1 MKYRF
6 ITIVHNFILP
16 KKEITVNLTQGFL
29 SNCSSVLRETF
40 DNDLSAYTIGSHS
53 VDEFEGQT
61 YFYIDGYFAD
71 GYTQSVVDDF
81 GTKLTFAF
89 LRVIQ
94 DYVERLWY
102 IEDNSV
108 YIRDGFLYTYE
119 NRISDGCTFKASL
132 SAIFSKANG
141 IIEPS
146 VFSLESLMPLSSDMF
161 VINPENITPE
171 IDNYKDATL
180 DHFWK
185 KNKVERKL
193 RAWGY
198 ILLSRSQ
205 SQTPLKMML
214 YTMALESL
222 LGTSTTE
229 LSHRLAE
236 RSAIMLGTTLEER
249 TEIYTTIKKSY
260 DNRSSIAH
268 GDLLKEDSN
277 FSERVVKIDRYLR
290 KLMSFEE
297 PYSMENAE
305 IDKFFIDK
313 LLS

>member
-6 ITIVHNFILP
+6 ITIVHNLILP
-16 KKEITVNLTQGFL
+16 QKEMTINLDQGFL
-29 SNCSSVLRETF
+29 SNCSSILQETF
-40 DNDLSAYTIGSHS
+40 DNELSAYTLGSHS
-53 VDEFEGQT
+53 IDEFVGHT

-71 GYTQSVVDDF
+71 GTTQSVVDEF

-94 DYVERLWY
+94 DYVERLWFL
-102 IEDNSV
+102 EDNSI

-119 NRISDGCTFKASL
+119 ERLSDGYTFKASL
-132 SAIFSKANG
+132 SAVFSKANG
-141 IIEPS
+141 RIEPS
-146 VFSLESLMPLSSDMF
+146 EFSLESLTSQSSDMF
-161 VINPENITPE
+161 VINSEDISPE
-171 IDNYKDATL
+171 IENYKDATQ

-198 ILLSRSQ
+198 ILLARSQ
-205 SQTPLKMML
+205 SQPPLKMML

-236 RSAIMLGTTLEER
+236 RSAIMLGKTKKER
-249 TEIYTTIKKSY
+249 IEVYSTIKKSY
-260 DNRSSIAH
+260 DNRSTIAH
-268 GDLLKEDSN
+268 GDLLKDDSDFED
-277 FSERVVKIDRYLR
+277 RVVKMDNYIRQ
-290 KLMSFEE
+290 LMSYEE
-297 PYSMENAE
+297 PYNMNNAD
-305 IDKFFIDK
+305 IDKFFMDK
-313 LLS
+313 IMS

>member
-6 ITIVHNFILP
+6 IAIVHNLYLAQ
-16 KKEITVNLTQGFL
+16 KEMTVTLTQGSL
-29 SNCSSVLRETF
+29 SNCCSILQETF
-40 DNDLSAYTIGSHS
+40 ENELTTYTLGIHS
-53 VDEFEGQT
+53 IDEFDGQT
-61 YFYIDGYFAD
+61 YFYIDGDFVD
-71 GYTQSVVDDF
+71 GCSQSVIDEF

-94 DYVERLWY
+94 DYVERLWFFV
-102 IEDNSV
+102 DNSV

-119 NRISDGCTFKASL
+119 NSISDGCTFKASL
-132 SAIFSKANG
+132 SAVFSKANG
-141 IIEPS
+141 VIEPS
-146 VFSLESLMPLSSDMF
+146 VFSLESLTSLSSDMF
-161 VINPENITPE
+161 VINPETITPGM
-171 IDNYKDATL
+171 DSYKEATQ

-205 SQTPLKMML
+205 TQTSLKMML

-236 RSAIMLGTTLEER
+236 RSAIMLGATKEER
-249 TEIYTTIKKSY
+249 IEIYTTIKKAY
-260 DNRSSIAH
+260 DNRSTIAH

-277 FSERVVKIDRYLR
+277 FAERVVKIDGYLR
-290 KLMSFEE
+290 QLMSFVE
-297 PYSMENAE
+297 PYNMENAE
-305 IDKFFIDK
+305 IDRFFIEK
-313 LLS
+313 LMS

>member
-1 MKYRF
+1 MRYRF
-6 ITIVHNFILP
+6 ITIVHNLVLP
-16 KKEITVNLTQGFL
+16 QKEMTVSLAQGFL
-29 SNCSSVLRETF
+29 SNCSSILHETF
-40 DNDLSAYTIGSHS
+40 DNKLTAYTLGSHS
-53 VDEFEGQT
+53 VDEFDGLT
-61 YFYIDGYFAD
+61 YFYIDGDFAD
-71 GYTQSVVDDF
+71 SYTQSVVDEF

-94 DYVERLWY
+94 DYVERLWHL
-102 IEDNSV
+102 EDNSV
-108 YIRDGFLYTYE
+108 YIRDGFLYTYD

-132 SAIFSKANG
+132 SAIFSKADG
-141 IIEPS
+141 VIES
-146 VFSLESLMPLSSDMF
+146 IVFSLESLMSLSPDMF
-161 VINPENITPE
+161 VIQPENISPE
-171 IDNYKDATL
+171 IDNYKDATQ

-198 ILLSRSQ
+198 ILLARTQ

-236 RSAIMLGTTLEER
+236 RSALMLGVTKEER
-249 TEIYTTIKKSY
+249 IEIYNTIKKSY

-268 GDLLKEDSN
+268 GDLLKDDSDFED
-277 FSERVVKIDRYLR
+277 RVVKMDNYIRQ
-290 KLMSFEE
+290 LMSYEE
-297 PYSMENAE
+297 PYNMNNAD
-305 IDKFFIDK
+305 IDKFFMDK
-313 LLS
+313 IMS

>member
-6 ITIVHNFILP
+6 ITIVHNLVLP
-16 KKEITVNLTQGFL
+16 QKEMTVSLPQGSL
-29 SNCSSVLRETF
+29 SNCSSILQKTLINELT
-40 DNDLSAYTIGSHS
+40 AYTLGSHS
-53 VDEFEGQT
+53 IDEFDGQT
-61 YFYIDGYFAD
+61 YFYVDGDFAD
-71 GYTQSVVDDF
+71 GYTQSVVDEF
-81 GTKLTFAF
+81 GTKLKFAF

-102 IEDNSV
+102 LEDNSV
-108 YIRDGFLYTYE
+108 YIKDGFLYTYE

-146 VFSLESLMPLSSDMF
+146 VFSLESLTSLSSDMF

-171 IDNYKDATL
+171 IDNYKDATQ

-185 KNKVERKL
+185 KNKFERKL

-205 SQTPLKMML
+205 SQPPLKMML

-236 RSAIMLGTTLEER
+236 RSAIMLGTTTEER
-249 TEIYTTIKKSY
+249 IEIYATIKKSY
-260 DNRSSIAH
+260 DNRSTIAH
-268 GDLLKEDSN
+268 GDLLKDDSN
-277 FSERVVKIDRYLR
+277 FEDRIIKVDDYLR

-297 PYSMENAE
+297 PYNMENAE
-305 IDKFFIDK
+305 IDKFFIGK
-313 LLS
+313 LMS

>member
-1 MKYRF
+1 M
-6 ITIVHNFILP
+6 
-16 KKEITVNLTQGFL
+16 TVNLAQGFL

-40 DNDLSAYTIGSHS
+40 DNDLSAYTLGSHS
-53 VDEFEGQT
+53 VDEFVGNT

-71 GYTQSVVDDF
+71 GSTQNVVDEF
-81 GTKLTFAF
+81 GTKLTLAF
-89 LRVIQ
+89 LRVIR

-102 IEDNSV
+102 LEDNSV

-132 SAIFSKANG
+132 SAVFSKANG
-141 IIEPS
+141 RIEPS
-146 VFSLESLMPLSSDMF
+146 EFSLESLTSLSSDMF

-171 IDNYKDATL
+171 IDNYKDATQ

-236 RSAIMLGTTLEER
+236 RSAIMLGTTTEER
-249 TEIYTTIKKSY
+249 IEIYATIKKSY
-260 DNRSSIAH
+260 DNRSTIAH
-268 GDLLKEDSN
+268 GDLLKDDLNFED
-277 FSERVVKIDRYLR
+277 RIIKVDDYLR

-297 PYSMENAE
+297 PYNMENAE
-305 IDKFFIDK
+305 IDKFFIGK
-313 LLS
+313 LMS

>member
-6 ITIVHNFILP
+6 ITIVHNLVLP
-16 KKEITVNLTQGFL
+16 HKEMTISLAQGFL
-29 SNCSSVLRETF
+29 SNCSSILQETF
-40 DNDLSAYTIGSHS
+40 NNELTAYTLGSHS
-53 VDEFEGQT
+53 IDEFEGQT
-61 YFYIDGYFAD
+61 YFYIDGDFAE
-71 GYTQSVVDDF
+71 GYTQSTVDEF

-94 DYVERLWY
+94 DYVERLWFL
-102 IEDNSV
+102 EDNSV

-119 NRISDGCTFKASL
+119 KRISDGYTFKGSL

-146 VFSLESLMPLSSDMF
+146 VISQESLESQSSDMF
-161 VINPENITPE
+161 VIMPESISPQ
-171 IDNYKDATL
+171 IDNFKDATQS
-180 DHFWK
+180 HFWR

-198 ILLSRSQ
+198 IQLARIQ
-205 SQTPLKMML
+205 PQTPLKMML

-236 RSAIMLGTTLEER
+236 RSAIMLGTNRDER
-249 TEIYTTIKKSY
+249 IEIYSTIKKSY
-260 DNRSSIAH
+260 DNRSTIAH
-268 GDLLKEDSN
+268 GDLLKDDSH
-277 FSERVVKIDRYLR
+277 FSERVVKIDEYLR
-290 KLMSFEE
+290 KLMLFEE
-297 PYSMENAE
+297 PYNKENSE
-305 IDKFFIDK
+305 IDKFFIEK
-313 LLS
+313 IMS

>member
-6 ITIVHNFILP
+6 ITIVHNLILP
-16 KKEITVNLTQGFL
+16 QKEMTINLDQGFL
-29 SNCSSVLRETF
+29 SNCSSILQETF
-40 DNDLSAYTIGSHS
+40 DNELSAYTLGSHS
-53 VDEFEGQT
+53 IDEFVGHT

-71 GYTQSVVDDF
+71 GTTQSVVDEF

-94 DYVERLWY
+94 DYVERLWFL
-102 IEDNSV
+102 EDNSI

-119 NRISDGCTFKASL
+119 ERLSDGYTFKASL

-141 IIEPS
+141 RIEPS
-146 VFSLESLMPLSSDMF
+146 EFSLESLTSQSSDMF
-161 VINPENITPE
+161 VINSEDISPE
-171 IDNYKDATL
+171 IENYKDATQ

-198 ILLSRSQ
+198 ILLARSQ
-205 SQTPLKMML
+205 SQPPLKMML

-236 RSAIMLGTTLEER
+236 RSAIMLGTTTEER
-249 TEIYTTIKKSY
+249 IKIYATIKKSY
-260 DNRSSIAH
+260 DNRSTIAH
-268 GDLLKEDSN
+268 GDLLKDDSN
-277 FSERVVKIDRYLR
+277 FEDRIMKVDDYLR

-297 PYSMENAE
+297 PYNMENAE
-305 IDKFFIDK
+305 IDKFFIGK
-313 LLS
+313 LMS

>member
-6 ITIVHNFILP
+6 ITIVHNLVLP
-16 KKEITVNLTQGFL
+16 QEEMTVSLAQGFL
-29 SNCSSVLRETF
+29 SNNSSILQDTF
-40 DNDLSAYTIGSHS
+40 CNELTAYTLGCHS
-53 VDEFEGQT
+53 IDEFKDQT
-61 YFYIDGYFAD
+61 FYYIDGDFVD
-71 GYTQSVVDDF
+71 GYTQSVVDEF

-102 IEDNSV
+102 LEDNSV

-119 NRISDGCTFKASL
+119 NSISDGFTFKASL

-141 IIEPS
+141 VIEPS
-146 VFSLESLMPLSSDMF
+146 VFSLESLMSQSSDMF
-161 VINPENITPE
+161 IIDPENKSPYIE
-171 IDNYKDATL
+171 NYKDATQ

-185 KNKVERKL
+185 KNKVERKI

-198 ILLSRSQ
+198 ILLARSQ

-236 RSAIMLGTTLEER
+236 RSAIMLGATKEER
-249 TEIYTTIKKSY
+249 IEIYTTIKKSY
-260 DNRSSIAH
+260 DNRSTIAH
-268 GDLLKEDSN
+268 GDLLKEDSK
-277 FSERVVKIDRYLR
+277 FSERIVIIDEYLR

-297 PYSMENAE
+297 PYNMDNAE
-305 IDKFFIDK
+305 IDKFFFEK
-313 LLS
+313 LMN

>member
-6 ITIVHNFILP
+6 ITIVHNLVLP
-16 KKEITVNLTQGFL
+16 QKEMTVSLAQGFL
-29 SNCSSVLRETF
+29 SNCSPILQETF
-40 DNDLSAYTIGSHS
+40 DNELSADTLGRHS
-53 VDEFEGQT
+53 VDEFVGHT

-71 GYTQSVVDDF
+71 GTAQSIVDEF

-94 DYVERLWY
+94 DYVERLWFL
-102 IEDNSV
+102 EDNSV
-108 YIRDGFLYTYE
+108 YIRDGFLYTYKD
-119 NRISDGCTFKASL
+119 RISDGYTFKASL
-132 SAIFSKANG
+132 SSIFSKANG
-141 IIEPS
+141 VIEPS
-146 VFSLESLMPLSSDMF
+146 VFSLESLMSLSSDMF

-171 IDNYKDATL
+171 IENYKDATQ

-249 TEIYTTIKKSY
+249 TELYTTIKKSY
-260 DNRSSIAH
+260 DNRSTIAH
-268 GDLLKEDSN
+268 GDLLKEDPN
-277 FSERVVKIDRYLR
+277 FSERVVKIDGYLR

-297 PYSMENAE
+297 PYNMENSE
-305 IDKFFIDK
+305 IDKFFIEK
-313 LLS
+313 LMS

>member
-6 ITIVHNFILP
+6 ITIVHNLILP
-16 KKEITVNLTQGFL
+16 QKEMTINLDQGFL
-29 SNCSSVLRETF
+29 SNCSSILQETF
-40 DNDLSAYTIGSHS
+40 DNELSAYTLGSHS
-53 VDEFEGQT
+53 IDEFVGHT

-71 GYTQSVVDDF
+71 GTTQSVVDEF

-94 DYVERLWY
+94 DYVERLWFL
-102 IEDNSV
+102 EDNSI

-119 NRISDGCTFKASL
+119 ERLSDGYTFKASL
-132 SAIFSKANG
+132 SAVFSKANG
-141 IIEPS
+141 RIEPS
-146 VFSLESLMPLSSDMF
+146 EFSLESLTSQSSDMF
-161 VINPENITPE
+161 VINSEDISPE
-171 IDNYKDATL
+171 IENYKDATQ

-198 ILLSRSQ
+198 ILLARSQ
-205 SQTPLKMML
+205 SQPPLKMML

-236 RSAIMLGTTLEER
+236 RSAIMLGTTTEER
-249 TEIYTTIKKSY
+249 IKIYATIKKSY
-260 DNRSSIAH
+260 DNRSTIAH
-268 GDLLKEDSN
+268 GDLLKDDSDFED
-277 FSERVVKIDRYLR
+277 RVVKMDNYIRQ
-290 KLMSFEE
+290 LMSYEE
-297 PYSMENAE
+297 PYNMNNAD
-305 IDKFFIDK
+305 IDKFFMDK
-313 LLS
+313 IMS

>member
-6 ITIVHNFILP
+6 ITIVHNLVLP
-16 KKEITVNLTQGFL
+16 QKEMIVNLTQGFF
-29 SNCSSVLRETF
+29 SNCSSILQETF
-40 DNDLSAYTIGSHS
+40 DNELSTYTLGSHS
-53 VDEFEGQT
+53 VDEFVGQT
-61 YFYIDGYFAD
+61 YFYIDGDFAD
-71 GYTQSVVDDF
+71 GCTQSVVDEF

-94 DYVERLWY
+94 DYVERLWLL
-102 IEDNSV
+102 EDNSI

-119 NRISDGCTFKASL
+119 ERLSDGYTFKASL
-132 SAIFSKANG
+132 SAVFSKANG
-141 IIEPS
+141 RIEPS
-146 VFSLESLMPLSSDMF
+146 VFSLESLTSLSSDMF
-161 VINPENITPE
+161 VINSEDISPE
-171 IDNYKDATL
+171 IENYKDATQ

-198 ILLSRSQ
+198 ILLARSQ
-205 SQTPLKMML
+205 SQPPLKMML

-236 RSAIMLGTTLEER
+236 RSAIMLGTTTEER
-249 TEIYTTIKKSY
+249 IIIYTTIKKSY
-260 DNRSSIAH
+260 DNRSTIAH
-268 GDLLKEDSN
+268 GDLLKDDSN
-277 FSERVVKIDRYLR
+277 FEDRIIKVDDYLR

-297 PYSMENAE
+297 PYNIENAE
-305 IDKFFIDK
+305 IDKFFIGK
-313 LLS
+313 LMS

>member
-6 ITIVHNFILP
+6 ITIVHNLILP
-16 KKEITVNLTQGFL
+16 QKEMTINLAQGFL
-29 SNCSSVLRETF
+29 SNCSSILQETF
-40 DNDLSAYTIGSHS
+40 DNELSTYTLGCHS
-53 VDEFEGQT
+53 VDEFISQT
-61 YFYIDGYFAD
+61 YFYVDGNFAD
-71 GYTQSVVDDF
+71 GTTQSVVDEF

-94 DYVERLWY
+94 DYVERLWFL
-102 IEDNSV
+102 EDNSI

-119 NRISDGCTFKASL
+119 ERLSDGYTFKASL
-132 SAIFSKANG
+132 SAVFSKANG
-141 IIEPS
+141 RIEPS
-146 VFSLESLMPLSSDMF
+146 EFSLESLTSQSSDMF
-161 VINPENITPE
+161 VINSEDISPE
-171 IDNYKDATL
+171 IENYKDATQ

-198 ILLSRSQ
+198 ILLARSQ
-205 SQTPLKMML
+205 SQPPLKMML

-236 RSAIMLGTTLEER
+236 RSAIMLGATTEER
-249 TEIYTTIKKSY
+249 IKIYATIKKSY
-260 DNRSSIAH
+260 DNRSTIAH
-268 GDLLKEDSN
+268 GDLLKDDSN
-277 FSERVVKIDRYLR
+277 FEDRIMKVDDYLR

-297 PYSMENAE
+297 PYNMENAE
-305 IDKFFIDK
+305 IDKFFIEK
-313 LLS
+313 LMS